1 MDDNER
7 EARLIEEQVRRGAIT
22 EKHAAEPTFTELQR
36 DSEEE
41 KGEQSYLAFCP
52 CCPCCHLM
60 KAVGCKI

>member
-22 EKHAAEPTFTELQR
+22 EKHATEPTFTELQR

-41 KGEQSYLAFCP
+41 KGEQSYLTFCD
-52 CCPCCHLM
+52 CFPCCHLM